1 MTEFALFRP
10 KAVARAVP
18 RRRETLRGR
27 LFRAFRDWRR
37 KRRSRR
43 RLADLDDRM
52 LRDIGLSPGDAM
64 REVRKSFP
72 LHRPFPCR
80 VERDDSWR

>member
-1 MTEFALFRP
+1 MTEIAFRP
-10 KAVARAVP
+10 IAAGRALP
-18 RRRETLRGR
+18 RRLASACKRLVPGLR
-27 LFRAFRDWRR
+27 LWLS

-52 LRDIGLSPGDAM
+52 LRDIGVSRAEAM

-72 LHRPFPCR
+72 
-80 VERDDSWR
+80 WR